1 MGIPGVA
8 LLVLD
13 QPQPEVDLDLGL
25 DLPPTGPESS
35 LAWQLQ
41 WEKKN
46 NSFTWQDMLFTYK
59 G

>member
-1 MGIPGVA
+1 MGIPGVT

-13 QPQPEVDLDLGL
+13 QPQPEVELDLGL

-46 NSFTWQDMLFTYK
+46 NSSTL
-59 G
+59 